1 MISSGVIIALV
12 NEKAASSSPRI
23 LPLSY
28 WFLYGVDSL
37 FGGPRHFGSGG
48 ALPFVIC
55 EMVRVSLDLLPRLCD
70 LMQHVETSV
79 LEAIPRCQD
88 VINRFP
94 RFSYCSGLRY
104 SRPVT

>member
-1 MISSGVIIALV
+1 MKRRHVH
-12 NEKAASSSPRI
+12 PRGI

-37 FGGPRHFGSGG
+37 FGGPRHFGPGG

-88 VINRFP
+88 LINRFP

-104 SRPVT
+104 SCPVK